1 MNGSIIVYRLFDIAD
16 EIDLDHVQALW
27 AARNKIASRLR
38 LERVSPKAIAFKD
51 PPVSVELGAH
61 EMLFGGQHH
70 LAEIRARIFDIGVI
84 SLIIRFNLPEET
96 TYNEFLDLAIASEN
110 MPEDK
115 IREFV
120 DSVIDTISQALVKPR
135 EPNFEED
142 FVVYYLN
149 EFEKDWDIVPLLL
162 KDKSP
167 ISKDT
172 REETL
177 RNRLSYADD
186 IAYFTWDSAL
196 VYDPSGS
203 MDIPDLLEFA
213 NAQFLELRYYDEL
226 LEKEI
231 YTMYDELEEANSASG
246 KQRINNYRR
255 IRGRLMELMADVA
268 ELTGRIN
275 NALRVTEDVFYARV
289 YSLYIR
295 LLRAESWRQSIEEK
309 TAVIQRVYT
318 MLNDEA
324 VTRRSELMEVTIAV
338 LLAIT
343 VFLNIYIIISK

>member
-1 MNGSIIVYRLFDIAD
+1 
-16 EIDLDHVQALW
+16 
-27 AARNKIASRLR
+27 
-38 LERVSPKAIAFKD
+38 
-51 PPVSVELGAH
+51 
-61 EMLFGGQHH
+61 
-70 LAEIRARIFDIGVI
+70 
-84 SLIIRFNLPEET
+84 
-96 TYNEFLDLAIASEN
+96 

-115 IREFV
+115 IREFL
-120 DSVIDTISQALVKPR
+120 DSVMDTIAQALVKPR
-135 EPNFEED
+135 EPEFEED

-149 EFEKDWDIVPLLL
+149 EWEKDWDIVPLLL

-167 ISKDT
+167 ISQEM

-177 RNRLSYADD
+177 RNRLSYGDD

-231 YTMYDELEEANSASG
+231 YTMYDELERANSATG
-246 KQRINNYRR
+246 NQRLKDYRR
-255 IRGRLMELMADVA
+255 IRSRLTELMADVA
-268 ELTGRIN
+268 GLTGRIN

-295 LLRAESWRQSIEEK
+295 LLRADSWRQSID
-309 TAVIQRVYT
+309 ARLSAIQRTYS
-318 MLNDEA
+318 MLNEEV
-324 VTRRSELMEVTIAV
+324 VTRRSELLEILIAS

-343 VFLNIYIIISK
+343 VLLNLYIILFK